1 MLVCYILAC
10 ALLIRALAL
19 PTIFALGL
27 WALVP
32 LFHPW
37 RENIDKGQVYS
48 LVLLLLV
55 IAGLLGFT
63 RVEWKRRKILTPQI
77 VSGLAFGLIAVLKL
91 YYATLL
97 ILPVL
102 LYRRWRILLGAA
114 VLFATAAAIT
124 VVLWGP
130 DMWVTSIGYAITW
143 RERPETAVTAYQTLN
158 SVLTH
163 MLHYDVTLNPGPV
176 ADVPGLVGW
185 LWWAGAA
192 LILAATCV
200 TLWLTRRNY
209 ELPMTNY
216 GSIGNS
222 SLVIRNSSVA
232 RSLLPLALMVP
243 VALVLAPAAEDYHFV
258 LTLFPLLIA
267 GTTLWE
273 NYLGSRLHPTGYG
286 WRTTHYAIA
295 ASVLALS
302 ALLLATSWEFN
313 VHGVV
318 GWHSLLY
325 YPRLYGSLLLWLL
338 IMALM
343 IARRT
348 TNDE

>member
-1 MLVCYILAC
+1 
-10 ALLIRALAL
+10 
-19 PTIFALGL
+19 
-27 WALVP
+27 
-32 LFHPW
+32 
-37 RENIDKGQVYS
+37 
-48 LVLLLLV
+48 
-55 IAGLLGFT
+55 
-63 RVEWKRRKILTPQI
+63 
-77 VSGLAFGLIAVLKL
+77 
-91 YYATLL
+91 
-97 ILPVL
+97 
-102 LYRRWRILLGAA
+102 
-114 VLFATAAAIT
+114 
-124 VVLWGP
+124 
-130 DMWVTSIGYAITW
+130 
-143 RERPETAVTAYQTLN
+143 
-158 SVLTH
+158 
-163 MLHYDVTLNPGPV
+163 
-176 ADVPGLVGW
+176 
-185 LWWAGAA
+185 
-192 LILAATCV
+192 
-200 TLWLTRRNY
+200 
-209 ELPMTNY
+209 
-216 GSIGNS
+216 
-222 SLVIRNSSVA
+222 
-232 RSLLPLALMVP
+232 MVP